1 MGTVGCSPSPSLHAE
16 GFQICRE
23 FVMVIN
29 EIGQLWVF
37 TPPARVLKNALG
49 ACVMDES
56 IATDESFPHEHLT
69 PCAEAIG

>member
-1 MGTVGCSPSPSLHAE
+1 
-16 GFQICRE
+16 
-23 FVMVIN
+23 MVIN